1 MDTLHTEVF
10 QKTSYSVLIVVPTLN
25 EATHVETVV
34 ERLLEGAPADSRVVV
49 ADGGSTDGTR
59 EKVTRMAMDDPR
71 IRLVHNPGRIQS
83 AGVNA
88 AVRAE
93 GDGADYLLRADA
105 HAIYPPDYCRDLIE
119 EIGRVDA
126 AAVTVAMD
134 TIGSGGFSSG
144 VAAAQNSLLGTG
156 GSAHRTNGGGR
167 YTDHGHH
174 ALMRLDA
181 FRAVGG
187 YDEGQSHNE
196 DAELDQRLIRSGQK
210 IWLTG
215 RTRIGYVPRGTVR
228 GLFRQYL
235 AYGRGRATTIL
246 KHRLR
251 PRLRQLAP
259 LAVVPAV
266 ALLLAGV
273 VAGAATG
280 DAGVAWWLGLPA
292 FLWAGICLGYGALLA
307 VRARDPAV
315 LWAGPAAMTI
325 HLGWSLGFLLRMLRP
340 GRP

>member
-10 QKTSYSVLIVVPTLN
+10 QKTRYSVLIVVPTLN
-25 EATHVETVV
+25 EAAHVETVIA
-34 ERLLEGAPADSRVVV
+34 RLLDGAPADSRLVV

-59 EKVTRMAMDDPR
+59 ETVTRLAMDDPR

-105 HAIYPPDYCRDLIE
+105 HAVYPEGYCRDLVE
-119 EIGRVDA
+119 EIGRVEA

-134 TIGSGGFSSG
+134 TLARGGFSTG

-187 YDEGQSHNE
+187 YDERQSHNE

-210 IWLTG
+210 IWLTA
-215 RTRIGYVPRGTVR
+215 RTRIGYVPRGTAG

-251 PRLRQLAP
+251 PRARQLAP
-259 LAVVPAV
+259 LAVAPAV
-266 ALLLAGV
+266 ALLGAGA
-273 VAGAATG
+273 VAAAATG
-280 DAGVAWWLGLPA
+280 EAAWFWTLGLPA
-292 FLWAGICLGYGALLA
+292 LAWATVCLGYGALLA
-307 VRARDPAV
+307 LRARDAAV
-315 LWAGPAAMTI
+315 LWSGPAAMTM
-325 HLGWSLGFLLRMLRP
+325 HLGWSLGFLLRLLRP
-340 GRP
+340 GAA